1 MEWVVPE
8 LKGVGLGRVGTVGAD
23 VVIPATVVGLVDEA
37 EAAWYAAQP
46 TPPTDSSLC
55 RSGIVKPALSAIR
68 MMADQAK
75 MVEWSV
81 RLLVYQTE
89 IAVVADL
96 VVSIAAA
103 D

>member
-8 LKGVGLGRVGTVGAD
+8 LNEVEVGRVDTVGAD

-37 EAAWYAAQP
+37 EAAWYAQP
-46 TPPTDSSLC
+46 TQPTDSSLC
-55 RSGIVKPALSAIR
+55 RSGFVKPALSAIR
-68 MMADQAK
+68 MIPDQAK

-81 RLLVYQTE
+81 RSLVYRTE
-89 IAVVADL
+89 ITVVADL